1 MWDALRQSKAAM
13 KPDSSFETK
22 VLAAFTAS
30 VLVVAVLSA
39 MTWKSANDATHAVQ
53 RVAHTHDVLNQIAH
67 TRSDTLRIELNTQSF
82 RVSGDPAHLVERDA
96 TIAHREVVMAR
107 LATLTAD
114 NTPQQERW
122 QQLRTVLNE
131 RLQISRQ
138 VELLRKTQG
147 QQAATAFVATAPLRE
162 TRERTYQVLHEM
174 EQEETRLLAQR
185 SAKQWHT
192 RQTMMAIGL
201 LVALL
206 LVALLTATYLLIRR
220 QLQATRASQ
229 QALAQSEEG
238 LATTLHSI
246 GDAVLATDVAGRI
259 TRMNPVAE
267 RLTGWPLD
275 QARGRPID
283 EVFCIV
289 NEQTR
294 VPAVIPVAQ
303 VLATGEIQDLA
314 NHTSLIGRDG
324 HERPIADSAAPIR
337 DAAGQV
343 TGVVLVFRDETVVR
357 QAQRTIREQNE
368 LLEQR
373 VRERTAQWRESEEHL
388 RSVISNV
395 PALIA
400 YVDAQQRYVYV
411 NRPYQ
416 ERFAPERSDI
426 AGCTVREIL
435 GPDRY
440 AIAAPLIDRV
450 LQGEAQSYD
459 WQPFPGVWQVINYL
473 PKRDPVA
480 GQVLGYYVLGSD
492 ITERKSAEEK
502 IKTLN
507 TALEQHVH
515 QLEHV
520 SRALRTLSAGN
531 RAMLRATDEQ
541 ALLDSMCQAIVA
553 VGGYQMATVWYRRD
567 DDFQSLW
574 PMAQSGV
581 VEGLAGLRQLK
592 VSWADNEW
600 GQGAVA
606 TAIRTEKTVVIG
618 DVRNHP
624 SYAQFLPY
632 LRDKAS
638 ALACPLHLGGK
649 VIGALSIYH
658 AEPDVFGTDEMTL
671 LSESAD
677 DLAFGI
683 ATLRVSAEQQK
694 NQEAVNR
701 LMRYDAL
708 TGLPNATQFTET
720 LTAAIAT
727 GQHSGQPF
735 AVLQTNIE
743 RLSEINDALGFSH
756 GDQMLQEFGTRLR
769 DAAPA
774 TATVARLRGDEF
786 AVLLPN
792 SDAAMAVATVQSLKA
807 AMSQPFPLADIF
819 LDVSAKTGVALFPA
833 HGATTHDLY
842 RHMDIALHQAKKK
855 EEDYVI
861 FDVGQNRIRSSHLSL
876 AGELRRAIEGG
887 HLSLYLQPKV
897 EMATGRVCGAEG
909 LVRWNHAERGLIMP
923 SEFIGLAE
931 HTGLIKPLTEWVIET
946 GLDLNRVW
954 AHSGRCLPIAVNL
967 SARNLRDEHLL
978 EKILHLQAVSGVAA
992 GLLELEITES
1002 TVMDDAEF
1010 ALRVLHGLR
1019 DAGIALYIDDFG
1031 TGYSSLSYLQ
1041 KLPVDYI
1048 KIDQSFVRDMSV
1060 NKDSALIVRSTIDL
1074 AHDLGRK
1081 VVAEGVETQQH
1092 WDQLAA
1098 FGCDLAQG
1106 YWIAKP
1112 MPANQFQGWLE
1123 QFQPP
1128 ASGQREW
1135 SI

>member
-1 MWDALRQSKAAM
+1 M
-13 KPDSSFETK
+13 KPDSSFEAK

-39 MTWKSANDATHAVQ
+39 MTWKSADDATHAVQ

-67 TRSDTLRIELNTQSF
+67 TRSDTLRIELMTQSF
-82 RVSGDPAHLVERDA
+82 RVFGDTAHLVERDA
-96 TIAHREVVMAR
+96 TIAHREEVLAR
-107 LATLTAD
+107 LAVLTAD
-114 NTPQQERW
+114 NAEQKDRW
-122 QQLRTVLNE
+122 QRLRTVLNE
-131 RLQISRQ
+131 RLQISQQ

-147 QQAATAFVATAPLRE
+147 QSAAAAFVATAPLRE
-162 TRERTYQVLHEM
+162 TRERTYRVLHEM
-174 EQEETRLLAQR
+174 EEEETGLLAQR
-185 SAKQWHT
+185 NAEQARTH
-192 RQTMMAIGL
+192 QTMIAFGL

-206 LVALLTATYLLIRR
+206 LAVLLTATYVLIRR
-220 QLQATRASQ
+220 QLQTIWASQ
-229 QALAQSEEG
+229 QALAQSEES
-238 LATTLHSI
+238 LSTTLHSI
-246 GDAVLATDVAGRI
+246 GDAVLATDVEGRI

-275 QARGRPID
+275 EARGRPIE

-294 VPAVIPVAQ
+294 IPAVIPVAQ
-303 VLATGEIQDLA
+303 VLATGQMQDLA
-314 NHTSLIGRDG
+314 NHTSLISRDG
-324 HERPIADSAAPIR
+324 RECPIADSAAPIR
-337 DAAGQV
+337 NVAGEL

-368 LLEQR
+368 QLEQR
-373 VRERTAQWRESEEHL
+373 VRERTAQLHESEAHL
-388 RSVISNV
+388 HSVISSV

-400 YVDAQQRYVYV
+400 YVDAQQHYVYV
-411 NRPYQ
+411 NRQYQ
-416 ERFAPERSDI
+416 ERFAPEQPDI

-440 AIAAPLIDRV
+440 AIAAPLIHQV

-459 WQPFPGVWQVINYL
+459 WQPFPGIWQVINYL
-473 PKRDPVA
+473 PKHDPVA
-480 GQVLGYYVLGSD
+480 GVVGYYVLGTD
-492 ITERKSAEEK
+492 ITERKNAEEK
-502 IKTLN
+502 IKALN
-507 TALEQHVH
+507 IALEQHVQ

-520 SRALRTLSAGN
+520 SRALKTLSAGN
-531 RAMLRATDEQ
+531 RAMLRATNEQ
-541 ALLDSMCQAIVA
+541 SLLDNMCQSIVE
-553 VGGYQMATVWYRRD
+553 VGGYHMAIVWYCQD
-567 DDFQSLW
+567 DDVQSLQ
-574 PMAQSGV
+574 PMAQSGFAG
-581 VEGLAGLRQLK
+581 GLAELRQLQL
-592 VSWADNEW
+592 SWADNER
-600 GQGAVA
+600 GQGAA
-606 TAIRTEKTVVIG
+606 AIAIRTDKPVVIG
-618 DVRNHP
+618 NVHSHP
-624 SYAQFLPY
+624 GCVQLQSYLH
-632 LRDKAS
+632 DKAS
-638 ALACPLHLGGK
+638 ALACPLHIGAK
-649 VIGALSIYH
+649 VIGAMSIYH
-658 AEPDVFGTDEMTL
+658 TDPDIFGADEVAL

-694 NQEAVNR
+694 NQEEVNR

-708 TGLPNATQFTET
+708 TGLPNATQFTEC

-743 RLSEINDALGFSH
+743 RLSEINDALGFHH
-756 GDQMLQEFGTRLR
+756 GDQMLREFGLRLR
-769 DAAPA
+769 AAAPA
-774 TATVARLRGDEF
+774 AAVVARLRGDEF

-792 SDAAMAVATVQSLKA
+792 SDTAIAVATVESLQQ
-807 AMSQPFPLADIF
+807 AMAQPFPLADIF

-833 HGATTHDLY
+833 HGSTTHDLY

-855 EEDYVI
+855 EEDYVV
-861 FDVGQNRIRSSHLSL
+861 FDVSQNRVRSSHLSL

-897 EMATGRVCGAEG
+897 EMTTGRVCGAEG
-909 LVRWNHAERGLIMP
+909 LVRWNHAERGLVMP
-923 SEFIGLAE
+923 SEFIGLSE

-946 GLDLNRVW
+946 SLQLNRAW
-954 AHSGRCLPIAVNL
+954 ARDGHSLPIAVNL
-967 SARNLRDEHLL
+967 SARNLRDVHLL
-978 EKILHLQAVSGVAA
+978 EKILHLQTLSGVAT

-1002 TVMDDAEF
+1002 TVMEDAEF

-1041 KLPVDYI
+1041 KLPVEYI

-1092 WDQLAA
+1092 WEQLAA

-1112 MPANQFQGWLE
+1112 MPAEQFQGWLE

-1128 ASGQREW
+1128 SGYQREW
-1135 SI
+1135 CI